1 MRNGRGEA
9 EIGRETERNVYT
21 HVHAYA
27 NACGGRD
34 MKGGR
39 GGEGVGR
46 ENRAPVAAGR
56 LRSGQGGEGGGAG
69 MDR

>member
-1 MRNGRGEA
+1 
-9 EIGRETERNVYT
+9 
-21 HVHAYA
+21 
-27 NACGGRD
+27 

-56 LRSGQGGEGGGAG
+56 LRSGQGGEGRGAG